1 VQQGTMR
8 VIDGMHRLRA
18 AMLIGRPT
26 MRALLVDCSEAE
38 IIVLAIQENARHG
51 LPLSLPD
58 REAAA
63 FRLLASATN
72 WSDRM
77 IAETAGLSPGTVAQ
91 IRARS
96 TTGSGQSNRVG
107 RDGRVRPVDL
117 TKGRKRAVDFLA
129 NNPEASVREIAK
141 AANISL
147 STAHDV
153 RKRISLNQD
162 PIPRRH
168 QDQIPRRRHKVI
180 PCPTGADWGDV
191 RKGLAEDPAIKY
203 KPSGRELVKWLD
215 RHWIEPI
222 EIDQRLDAVPPH
234 ASQRIALVAERLAGE
249 WKLIADLLTRRADE
263 FLSRRG
269 TSAHCYSFVKYVR
282 SSELLRTPG
291 QIGRLAKVS
300 RKFTRK
306 AMP

>member
-1 VQQGTMR
+1 MR

-107 RDGRVRPVDL
+107 RTAL
-117 TKGRKRAVDFLA
+117 K
-129 NNPEASVREIAK
+129 NPELWLVVSGFWLMVTGWLQVDSGIVMASG
-141 AANISL
+141 S
-147 STAHDV
+147 
-153 RKRISLNQD
+153 
-162 PIPRRH
+162 P
-168 QDQIPRRRHKVI
+168 
-180 PCPTGADWGDV
+180 
-191 RKGLAEDPAIKY
+191 
-203 KPSGRELVKWLD
+203 
-215 RHWIEPI
+215 
-222 EIDQRLDAVPPH
+222 
-234 ASQRIALVAERLAGE
+234 
-249 WKLIADLLTRRADE
+249 
-263 FLSRRG
+263 
-269 TSAHCYSFVKYVR
+269 
-282 SSELLRTPG
+282 
-291 QIGRLAKVS
+291 
-300 RKFTRK
+300 
-306 AMP
+306 